1 MASDAY
7 MEISTGSVW
16 GETFDKLFGEEQ
28 GRGMGAFEIS
38 SISFSADSNRRD
50 PSETGQGQTGTGP
63 QPLAGIR
70 AWIAASR
77 GGTNPQLK
85 ESRVNNVT
93 IRKPIDKASPDL
105 FLACVDQTPIDWG
118 VISLREAGDTSN
130 KPWLII
136 EFSLMVIDNFSWDI
150 DPDASGDQ
158 PKTFETITFAFE
170 TIVIKYNPQDQ
181 MGLHQTPFAP
191 KGWNND
197 KHEKWNGDPDLE
209 SEKWY

>member
-16 GETFDKLFGEEQ
+16 GETHDVMFGEEK
-28 GRGMGAFEIS
+28 GRRMGAFEIAS
-38 SISFSADSNRRD
+38 VSFSADANRKD
-50 PSETGQGQTGTGP
+50 ESETAPGRQGAPGAAGGGTP
-63 QPLAGIR
+63 QGSPRSGT
-70 AWIAASR
+70 
-77 GGTNPQLK
+77 TNPQLK

-93 IRKPIDKASPDL
+93 IRKPIDKASADL
-105 FLACVDQTPIDWG
+105 FIACCDQTEIEWG
-118 VISLREAGDTSN
+118 VISLREAGESN

-136 EFSLMVIDNFSWDI
+136 EFSKMFIDTFSWDI

-158 PKTFETITFAFE
+158 PKTFETITFAFA

-181 MGLHQTPFAP
+181 LGIHSTPLPP

-197 KHEKWNGDPDLE
+197 KHEVWDGTPNQE
-209 SEKWY
+209 SETWY